1 LTAARSTA
9 RKFFWDASAESLGIG
24 TSSPATKLEVLG
36 SSNSNYLR
44 LSGDDAAGARGLD
57 FTSFTVNAN
66 AGAGHQI
73 NAKSIHGTLTFA
85 TSNTERLRI
94 TSTGS
99 CEWRPDGTTQAMTLD
114 ASGNLLVGK
123 TSAAGADIN
132 VVGNVL
138 KPTGANYFTAT
149 SDGSIF
155 NRLTTDGTIIDFR
168 KNGTTVGSIGSTGGT
183 GEVYIAN
190 NDSVG
195 LKFTN
200 VDAIVPSTHTGG
212 GANRD
217 AAIDLGYSSGGTNVR
232 FKDLYLSGGLRG
244 DTTFKNNA
252 GTTEYARFDSPS
264 SEIIFFQ
271 YPNDSWKERLRVDAS
286 GNLLVGKT
294 SSSSTVVGTALCS
307 FGRTDMITSGGVCS
321 VMNRQTSTGTILEF
335 QYANGVIGTI
345 STNGSTTAYNTS
357 SDYRLKENVAPMQN
371 ALDTVAQLNPVTY
384 TWKADGSAGQGFI
397 AHELQAVVPDCVTGE
412 KDAVDA
418 DGKPKYQGV
427 DTSFLV
433 GILTKAIQEQQTTIA
448 ALEARITA
456 LEA

>member
-1 LTAARSTA
+1 
-9 RKFFWDASAESLGIG
+9 
-24 TSSPATKLEVLG
+24 
-36 SSNSNYLR
+36 
-44 LSGDDAAGARGLD
+44 
-57 FTSFTVNAN
+57 
-66 AGAGHQI
+66 
-73 NAKSIHGTLTFA
+73 
-85 TSNTERLRI
+85 
-94 TSTGS
+94 
-99 CEWRPDGTTQAMTLD
+99 
-114 ASGNLLVGK
+114 
-123 TSAAGADIN
+123 
-132 VVGNVL
+132 
-138 KPTGANYFTAT
+138 
-149 SDGSIF
+149 
-155 NRLTTDGTIIDFR
+155 
-168 KNGTTVGSIGSTGGT
+168 
-183 GEVYIAN
+183 VYIAN

-252 GTTEYARFDSPS
+252 GTTEYARFDSSGRLLIGTTTESGTNRILVDTAATGPDALRVQNTGGTGSRIGAWADGSETIGGGPNYYMQNVTGPNVWAASMQMGPS

-433 GILTKAIQEQQTTIA
+433 GILTKAIQEQQTTIE